1 MLRRFYLTLMV
12 VLALSLAAFAGDVYH
27 LDKAHTNIGFSVKHM
42 VITTVP
48 GKFSDFDGSITFDPK
63 NVLATSAEVTI
74 KTASINTDNEKRD
87 AHLRSPDFFDAEK
100 FPVITFKS
108 KRIENRNGQLIA
120 IGDLTMRG
128 VTKEIELPFTVTGPI
143 VDPWGKT
150 RIGIEA
156 STTINRKD
164 FGVNW
169 NKALDSGG
177 VVVSDEVK
185 IEIHAEAVK

>member
-12 VLALSLAAFAGDVYH
+12 VLALSLTAFAGDVYH
-27 LDKAHTNIGFSVKHM
+27 LDKAHTTIGFSVKHM

-48 GKFSDFDGSITFDPK
+48 GKFKDFDGSITYDPK
-63 NVLATSAEVTI
+63 NPLATSAEVTI
-74 KTASINTDNEKRD
+74 KTASINTGNEKRD
-87 AHLRSPDFFDAEK
+87 GHLRSPDFFNAEK
-100 FPVITFKS
+100 YPVITFKTN
-108 KRIENRNGQLIA
+108 RIEKRNGQLVA

-128 VTKEIELPFTVTGPI
+128 VTKEIELPFTVSGPI

-164 FGVNW
+164 FGVSW

-185 IEIHAEAVK
+185 IKIHAEAVK